1 MRFFGVILRWLLAG
15 ICVGAFIILMQRATV
30 SDFVPAAAQVI
41 FAMLALISSV
51 FLIIPE
57 TVKPFAALAGECF
70 GSIFFPNTRFQKPP
84 LSYLLANLYYK
95 EMRYEDALEEY
106 QKIIRYYPNER
117 TAYLELISICQ
128 LIGETK
134 LARKYLHRFKRRFN
148 QKNTVKSTPERID
161 PPGQS
166 GFQSRY

>member
-84 LSYLLANLYYK
+84 LSYLLANLYFK
-95 EMRYEDALEEY
+95 EMRYEEAVEEY
-106 QKIIRYYPNER
+106 RKIIRYYPDES
-117 TAYLELISICQ
+117 TAYLELISIYQ
-128 LIGETK
+128 LTGETK
-134 LARKYLHRFKRRFN
+134 LAKKYLNRFKRRF
-148 QKNTVKSTPERID
+148 KHTSIVKSARKRPDR
-161 PPGQS
+161 
-166 GFQSRY
+166 